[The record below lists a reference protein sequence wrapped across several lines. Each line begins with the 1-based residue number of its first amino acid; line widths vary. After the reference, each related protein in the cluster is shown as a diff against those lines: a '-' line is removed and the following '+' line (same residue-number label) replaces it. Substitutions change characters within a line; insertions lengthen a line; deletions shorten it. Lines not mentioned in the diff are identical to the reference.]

1 MSDRHE
7 CDAEFPLGHWSVT
20 HKENEIS
27 SVAPAGVGTWM
38 RGWKRAELEKIK

>member
-27 SVAPAGVGTWM
+27 SVAPASL
-38 RGWKRAELEKIK
+38 REYRLKKS